1 MQLQEKF
8 LLTSTESKK
17 KIAVIDKTLNKE
29 YSYEQLIIASLLFK
43 NIIKKYPEKHIG
55 IMVPTSAA
63 AFISIIAT
71 LMADKI
77 PVMINYATLASQ
89 NCLYAQ
95 DKIGFSSILTSRKL
109 LEKLDQEP
117 VEGMIF
123 LEDIKSSITL
133 PMKLKALFASKLSS
147 SSIQKKICHGNDDET
162 SVIIFTSG
170 SEKEPKA
177 VQLSHANIMH
187 QLMTFPK
194 IFDLSPQDVF
204 LGNLPVFHIFGFTL
218 FWLALTAGASIV
230 THANPLE
237 YRKIVETIS
246 KHQVTFVFGTPT
258 FLYGYLK
265 QSSPGIFSSIRYLI
279 AGADKVKEHLREGFR
294 KLHNITVLEGYGTT
308 ETSPVISS
316 NTLENNKPG
325 SVGKVINDMQ
335 VKIVNCE
342 TGEELQHGE
351 LGEILVKGP
360 SVMKGYYGELEE
372 TTLRIKNG
380 WYETG
385 DMGLIDEDGFLWH
398 KGRLKRF
405 VKIGGEMISLV
416 RVEEILEKYLPDDV
430 LFCVVDVPDEIKG
443 SEIVAALTTKEIDFK
458 KVKKEMQS
466 ELPPIAIPK
475 EFYVIENIPTMGSG
489 KVDFLR
495 VEKLCRIFRKE
506 KKK

>member
-8 LLTSTESKK
+8 LYTAKESKK
-17 KIAVIDKTLNKE
+17 KVAVIDKTLNKE
-29 YSYEQLIIASLLFK
+29 YTYDKLLIASLIFK
-43 NIIKKYPEKHIG
+43 NIIKKYPEKYIG
-55 IMVPTSAA
+55 IMIPTSTA

-89 NCLYAQ
+89 NCMYAQ
-95 DKIGFSSILTSRKL
+95 DKIGFSTILTSRKL
-109 LEKLDQEP
+109 LEKLGQKP
-117 VEGMIF
+117 VAGMIF
-123 LEDIKSSITL
+123 LEDIRTEISL
-133 PMKLKALFASKLSS
+133 PMKLNALFLSKLPI
-147 SSIQKKICHGNDDET
+147 SSIQKKIHHGSDDET

-187 QLMTFPK
+187 QLVTFPK
-194 IFDLSPQDVF
+194 IFNITSEDIF
-204 LGNLPVFHIFGFTL
+204 LQNLPVFHIFGFTL
-218 FWLALTAGASIV
+218 FWLALSAGSSMV

-237 YRKIVETIS
+237 YRNIVNSIKKYGATI
-246 KHQVTFVFGTPT
+246 VFGTPT
-258 FLYGYLK
+258 FYYGYLK
-265 QSSPGIFSSIRYLI
+265 QSEPGDFKTIRYLI
-279 AGADKVKEHLREGFR
+279 AGADKVSQHLREGF
-294 KLHNITVLEGYGTT
+294 KTKHNIDLLEGYGTT
-308 ETSPVISS
+308 ETSPVVSS
-316 NTLENNKPG
+316 NTPEENKPG
-325 SVGKVINDMQ
+325 SVGKIIHDMQ
-335 VKIVNCE
+335 VKIVHCE
-342 TGEELQHGE
+342 TGKELPFGE

-360 SVMKGYYGELEE
+360 SVMKGYYGDIEE
-372 TTLRIKNG
+372 TTLRLKNG

-416 RVEEILEKYLPDDV
+416 KVEEVLEKYLPDDI
-430 LFCVVDVPDEIKG
+430 LFCVVDVPDERKG

-458 KVKKEMQS
+458 TIKKKMQS
-466 ELPPIAIPK
+466 ELPSIAIPK

-495 VEKLCRIFRKE
+495 VEKLCRELRK
-506 KKK
+506 KRK